1 MRGCTR
7 VHPRNVSAGAPVRCA
22 MAADSWGARLFRCTL
37 PGDDEPDPHNA
48 PSPSPVAHESGNLSD
63 SSPESWRRW
72 RRPRRVPAPAPGP
85 APVLGRQRHTQDIP
99 ATETKGGLSGGVW
112 VSLILGAVITILL
125 LVFIIQ
131 NNSTAQFQYFGWEFQ
146 LPLGVAMLL
155 AAIAGVLVAGI
166 IGSVRIFILSRR
178 LKKVQKAIGG

>member
-1 MRGCTR
+1 MTT
-7 VHPRNVSAGAPVRCA
+7 N
-22 MAADSWGARLFRCTL
+22 
-37 PGDDEPDPHNA
+37 PDPYDA
-48 PSPSPVAHESGNLSD
+48 QSPSPAGGTGQGSGNLSD
-63 SSPESWRRW
+63 SLPPELLDSDADQPTAQQPATGAPARGGAGA
-72 RRPRRVPAPAPGP
+72 PAPSPGP
-85 APVLGRQRHTQDIP
+85 APDAPVERQRNTQDIP
-99 ATETKGGLSGGVW
+99 AADTKGGLSGGVW
-112 VSLILGAVITILL
+112 VSLILGAIITIML

-131 NNSTAQFQYFGWEFQ
+131 NNTAAQFQYFGWTFS

>member
-1 MRGCTR
+1 MT
-7 VHPRNVSAGAPVRCA
+7 
-22 MAADSWGARLFRCTL
+22 TT
-37 PGDDEPDPHNA
+37 PDPHSA
-48 PSPSPVAHESGNLSD
+48 PSPSPAGGTGSGNLSD
-63 SSPESWRRW
+63 SLPPELLDGGDQPTAQS
-72 RRPRRVPAPAPGP
+72 PAPAPGP
-85 APVLGRQRHTQDIP
+85 APSAPVEQQRSTQDIP

-131 NNSTAQFQYFGWEFQ
+131 NNTTAQFQYFGWEFQ

>member
-1 MRGCTR
+1 MTT
-7 VHPRNVSAGAPVRCA
+7 N
-22 MAADSWGARLFRCTL
+22 
-37 PGDDEPDPHNA
+37 PDPHNA
-48 PSPSPVAHESGNLSD
+48 QSPSPAGGTGQGSENLSD
-63 SSPESWRRW
+63 SLPPELLNPDADQPTAQQPSSG
-72 RRPRRVPAPAPGP
+72 APARGGAE
-85 APVLGRQRHTQDIP
+85 APVEHQRTTEDIP
-99 ATETKGGLSGGVW
+99 AADAKGGLSGGVW
-112 VSLILGAVITILL
+112 VSLILGAIITIML

-131 NNSTAQFQYFGWEFQ
+131 NNTAAQFQYFGWSFS

>member
-1 MRGCTR
+1 MTT
-7 VHPRNVSAGAPVRCA
+7 N
-22 MAADSWGARLFRCTL
+22 
-37 PGDDEPDPHNA
+37 PDPYDA
-48 PSPSPVAHESGNLSD
+48 PSPSPAGGTGSGNLSD
-63 SSPESWRRW
+63 SLPPELLEDGGDQPTQQS
-72 RRPRRVPAPAPGP
+72 PAPAPGP
-85 APVLGRQRHTQDIP
+85 APSAPVEQQRHTQDIP

>member
-1 MRGCTR
+1 MTT
-7 VHPRNVSAGAPVRCA
+7 N
-22 MAADSWGARLFRCTL
+22 
-37 PGDDEPDPHNA
+37 PDPHNA
-48 PSPSPVAHESGNLSD
+48 QSPSPAGGTGQGSENLSD
-63 SSPESWRRW
+63 SLPPELLNPDADQPTAQQPSSG
-72 RRPRRVPAPAPGP
+72 APARGGAE
-85 APVLGRQRHTQDIP
+85 APVERQRNTQDIP
-99 ATETKGGLSGGVW
+99 ATDTKGGLSGGVW
-112 VSLILGAVITILL
+112 VSLILGAIITIML

-131 NNSTAQFQYFGWEFQ
+131 NNTAAQFQYFGWSFS

>member
-1 MRGCTR
+1 MTT
-7 VHPRNVSAGAPVRCA
+7 N
-22 MAADSWGARLFRCTL
+22 
-37 PGDDEPDPHNA
+37 PDPHNA
-48 PSPSPVAHESGNLSD
+48 QSPSPAGGTGQGSGNLSD
-63 SSPESWRRW
+63 SLPPELLDSDADQPTAQQPATGAPARGGAGA
-72 RRPRRVPAPAPGP
+72 PAPSPGP
-85 APVLGRQRHTQDIP
+85 APSAPVERQRNTQDIP
-99 ATETKGGLSGGVW
+99 ATDTKGGLSGGVW
-112 VSLILGAVITILL
+112 VSLILGAIITIML

-131 NNSTAQFQYFGWEFQ
+131 NNTAAQFQYFGWTFS

>member
-1 MRGCTR
+1 MTTNPDPYDAQSPSPAGGTGQGSENLSDSLPPELLNPDADQPTAQQPSTGAPARGG
-7 VHPRNVSAGAPVRCA
+7 AGAPV
-22 MAADSWGARLFRCTL
+22 
-37 PGDDEPDPHNA
+37 EH
-48 PSPSPVAHESGNLSD
+48 
-63 SSPESWRRW
+63 
-72 RRPRRVPAPAPGP
+72 
-85 APVLGRQRHTQDIP
+85 QRNPQDIP
-99 ATETKGGLSGGVW
+99 AADAKGGLSGGVW
-112 VSLILGAVITILL
+112 VSLILGAIITIML

-131 NNSTAQFQYFGWEFQ
+131 NNTAAQFQYFGWSFS

>member
-1 MRGCTR
+1 MTT
-7 VHPRNVSAGAPVRCA
+7 N
-22 MAADSWGARLFRCTL
+22 
-37 PGDDEPDPHNA
+37 PDPYDA
-48 PSPSPVAHESGNLSD
+48 QSPSPAGGTGQGSGNLSD
-63 SSPESWRRW
+63 SLPPELLDSDADQPTAQQPATGAPARGGAGA
-72 RRPRRVPAPAPGP
+72 PAPSPGP
-85 APVLGRQRHTQDIP
+85 APSAPVERQRNTQDIP
-99 ATETKGGLSGGVW
+99 AADTKGGLSGGVW
-112 VSLILGAVITILL
+112 VSLILGAIITIML

-131 NNSTAQFQYFGWEFQ
+131 NNTAAQFQYFGWSFS

>member
-1 MRGCTR
+1 MTT
-7 VHPRNVSAGAPVRCA
+7 N
-22 MAADSWGARLFRCTL
+22 
-37 PGDDEPDPHNA
+37 PDPHNA
-48 PSPSPVAHESGNLSD
+48 QSPSPAGGTGQGSENLSD
-63 SSPESWRRW
+63 SLPPELLNPDADQPTAQQPSSG
-72 RRPRRVPAPAPGP
+72 APARGGAE
-85 APVLGRQRHTQDIP
+85 APVERQRNTQDIP
-99 ATETKGGLSGGVW
+99 ATDTKGGLSGGVW
-112 VSLILGAVITILL
+112 VSLILGAIITIML

-131 NNSTAQFQYFGWEFQ
+131 NNTAAQFQYFGWTFS

>member
-1 MRGCTR
+1 MCSSDLLNPDADQPTAQQ
-7 VHPRNVSAGAPVRCA
+7 PSSGAPARG
-22 MAADSWGARLFRCTL
+22 GAEA
-37 PGDDEPDPHNA
+37 PA
-48 PSPSPVAHESGNLSD
+48 PS
-63 SSPESWRRW
+63 
-72 RRPRRVPAPAPGP
+72 PGP
-85 APVLGRQRHTQDIP
+85 APEAPVEHQRTTEDIP
-99 ATETKGGLSGGVW
+99 AADAKGGLSGGVW
-112 VSLILGAVITILL
+112 VSLILGAIITIML

-131 NNSTAQFQYFGWEFQ
+131 NNTAAQFQYFGWSFS